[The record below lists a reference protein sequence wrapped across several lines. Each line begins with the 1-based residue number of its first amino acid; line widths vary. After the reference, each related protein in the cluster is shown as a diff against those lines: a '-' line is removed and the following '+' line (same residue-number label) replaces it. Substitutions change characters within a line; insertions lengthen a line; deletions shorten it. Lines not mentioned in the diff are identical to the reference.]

1 MADNKRAALLRKRKF
16 NRILTRGLL
25 GFSAAMLI
33 LNLVVPSR
41 SYSAEENRSL
51 SQRPA
56 VTRSAI
62 ASGDFFRDFDTYYSD
77 QFVGRDLWMALR
89 TFGVTLMG
97 RKDLSGVYFG
107 KDGYLFGEPE
117 TPDTA
122 AVENTAA
129 AIKAFT
135 QKHADI
141 PSYMILVPDAASIL
155 TDKLPE
161 NAPVRNQATDILAV
175 SNEVAMDMNVI
186 DVTSVLRLN
195 REKNIYYKTD
205 HHWTSLGA
213 KLVFTE
219 TALDLGITSPIYDYQ
234 QHLVSDSFQGTLAS
248 KSGKHSSSDRIEI
261 YEPMGTDI
269 RYYVSYPSI
278 GQKSTSVYMSEK
290 LKEKDQ
296 YQVFFGGNYPVVEIR
311 TTADNQRN
319 LLVFKDSYANSFV
332 PFLIPYYE
340 KIIMVDPR
348 YYYDDVETAMTSYGI
363 TDILYLYSGD
373 TILTDTSLADTLNAA
388 LEDTWNSSSL
398 AQAQSETVEP
408 AGSNVNTSSD
418 VTDTDTS
425 SEGYVSDTQETSDSS
440 EEG

>member
-1 MADNKRAALLRKRKF
+1 MADKKRAALLRKRIF

-25 GFSAAMLI
+25 GASGLMLV
-33 LNLVVPSR
+33 LNLVVPTR
-41 SYSAEENRSL
+41 EYSAEENRNL
-51 SQRPA
+51 AKRPA
-56 VTRSAI
+56 FSTDTLL
-62 ASGDFFRDFDTYYSD
+62 SGDFFSDFDTYYSD
-77 QFVGRDLWMALR
+77 QFVGRDLWMRLR
-89 TFGVTLMG
+89 TAGVTLMG

-107 KDGYLFGEPE
+107 KDGYLIQDPAVPDGE
-117 TPDTA
+117 
-122 AVENTAA
+122 AVEKTAA

-141 PSYMILVPDAASIL
+141 PSCMMLIPDAASIL
-155 TDKLPE
+155 GDKLPD

-175 SNEVAMDMNVI
+175 SNEVGMELNVI
-186 DVTSVLRLN
+186 DATSILRRN
-195 REKNIYYKTD
+195 KEKYIYYKTD

-219 TALDLGITSPIYDYQ
+219 AALELGISSPIYDYQ
-234 QHLVSDSFQGTLAS
+234 THLVSDSFQGTLAS
-248 KSGKHSSSDRIEI
+248 KSGKHGSKDTIEI
-261 YEPMGTDI
+261 YEPMGTEVK
-269 RYYVSYPSI
+269 YYVTYPST
-278 GQKSTSVYMSEK
+278 QEKSTSVYMSEK
-290 LKEKDQ
+290 LQEKDQ

-348 YYYDDVETAMTSYGI
+348 YYYDDIEIAMTSYGI

-388 LEDTWNSSSL
+388 LEKSENGSAAPAAQKSSKAGDAESA
-398 AQAQSETVEP
+398 AQGDETQAASTE
-408 AGSNVNTSSD
+408 AEETAADSQG
-418 VTDTDTS
+418 TDSMQAD
-425 SEGYVSDTQETSDSS
+425 G
-440 EEG
+440 